1 MTNTKT
7 HTKDWY
13 STYYREKGADRND
26 VLRNPEVLYQ
36 HLAFHES
43 VVRTLRAA
51 TDLDRATASVL
62 DVGCGSCGSL
72 VTFLQ
77 LGFLPNNL
85 HGIDIIEERI
95 AEGRARYSNL
105 MLTCDNAAA
114 MSFPSDSFDVVTEST
129 MFVQL
134 TDEVLATSIADEMIR
149 VCKPGGYL
157 LLIDWRY
164 GKPGN
169 RAYRA
174 LSRSRIDSL
183 FRVGTASRFV
193 CAYRGALVPPLGR
206 FLSSRLPSFYFL
218 VRALVPAL
226 AGSTT
231 TLLQRTS

>member
-1 MTNTKT
+1 MNNTTT

-13 STYYREKGADRND
+13 SAYYQEKGTDRND

-51 TDLDRATASVL
+51 SGIDRTTARVL

-77 LGFLPNNL
+77 LGFLPKNL
-85 HGIDIIEERI
+85 HGIDILEERI
-95 AEGRARYSNL
+95 AEGRVRYSNL
-105 MLTCDNAAA
+105 MLTCDNAAD

-129 MFVQL
+129 MFVQI
-134 TDEVLATSIADEMIR
+134 TDEALAASIADEMIR

-169 RAYRA
+169 KAYRA
-174 LSRSRIDSL
+174 LSRARIDSL
-183 FRVGTASRFV
+183 FRVGTTCRFV
-193 CAYRGALVPPLGR
+193 CAYRGALVPPVGR

-218 VRALVPAL
+218 IRALIPAL

-231 TLLQRTS
+231 TLLQRTT